1 MADHVHVYD
10 MKGRCIRS
18 APLRNDAANIDAASE
33 MGASVALRRTLLD
46 LGFVLR
52 EWECTDRGGTA
63 VHAVTPGHLR
73 VTHDDQTADKETFL
87 VRIKSD
93 PMQRDMRK
101 GGVTMHLETVRKH
114 GAPIDLLD
122 AWVLEPQAQ

>member
-18 APLRNDAANIDAASE
+18 TPLRNDAPNDDAASE
-33 MGASVALRRTLLD
+33 IGATVALRRTLLD

-52 EWECTDRGGTA
+52 EWDRAELGGTA

-73 VTHDDQTADKETFL
+73 VSQEDQTADKETFL

-93 PMQRDMRK
+93 PMQRDMRR
-101 GGVTMHLETVRKH
+101 GGVTMHLESVRRNGATV
-114 GAPIDLLD
+114 DLLD